1 VTATLDQGL
10 MSSNVQ
16 EITVHDFSGRCSGD
30 VYDQTQT
37 DNTIKDGDV
46 LDLGGGNVAVMV
58 RAWPTIVVGE
68 IEYFQRLQQR
78 ETFEAFEGGRYAAS
92 AVKAREVASK
102 ASNRGYA
109 LTGATDLSSL
119 DDHVLVAELQRRGNL
134 VHCWSAH
141 DFEPVLEEDE
151 DVLELELTDEEREIA
166 QKQAFE
172 QACGDLDSIVIS
184 RGNEH
189 LSDWWEQN
197 KESILLQFT
206 EETVDGSPQL
216 GE

>member
-1 VTATLDQGL
+1 
-10 MSSNVQ
+10 
-16 EITVHDFSGRCSGD
+16 
-30 VYDQTQT
+30 
-37 DNTIKDGDV
+37 
-46 LDLGGGNVAVMV
+46 MV

-197 KESILLQFT
+197 KRVHPVAIHRGNCRWQSPTRRVKPESIKAQRASSDVPGLFWCVRGQSTLRMSIAQSELQH
-206 EETVDGSPQL
+206 DGLSFWFR
-216 GE
+216 